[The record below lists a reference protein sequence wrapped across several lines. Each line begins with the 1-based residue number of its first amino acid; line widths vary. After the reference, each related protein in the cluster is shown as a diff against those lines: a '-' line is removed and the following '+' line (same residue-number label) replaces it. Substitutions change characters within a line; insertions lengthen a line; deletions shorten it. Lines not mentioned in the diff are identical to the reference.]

1 MRAYLFTGGLLT
13 LAAVLLVGLGATLGL
28 DLEGVALVGL
38 AAGGILALV
47 PDRSPLQR
55 CCGFAAGFVLT
66 WLGYVA
72 RAALLP
78 DTSSGRAVALAG
90 ILVAG
95 TLVVAV
101 FRLPLWSMLLG
112 AGTLAGSYEAAF
124 TLSPPEVVDTSLA
137 AVTAVLVALGAG
149 FLGAAMAPASAA
161 AAGRAADE
169 RPDADRIPEP
179 RQDHHFRPRRHA
191 EVTR

>member
-13 LAAVLLVGLGATLGL
+13 LAAALLVGLGASLDL

-38 AAGGILALV
+38 AAGAVLALV
-47 PDRSPLQR
+47 PDRGPLQR
-55 CCGFAAGFVLT
+55 CSGFAAGFVLT

-78 DTSSGRAVALAG
+78 DTTAGRAVAFAG
-90 ILVAG
+90 IVAAG

-101 FRLPLWSMLLG
+101 FRLPLWAMLLG

-124 TLSPPEVVDTSLA
+124 TLSPPEVADTSLA
-137 AVTAVLVALGAG
+137 AVTAVLVAVGAG
-149 FLGAAMAPASAA
+149 FLGGALAPATGISEVD
-161 AAGRAADE
+161 AGE
-169 RPDADRIPEP
+169 RPGADRVPEP
-179 RQDHHFRPRRHA
+179 RQAHHHRPRRHA
-191 EVTR
+191 EVAR